1 MEYKEKSP
9 TSGQAGRASGLSR
22 FTTDTT
28 KYSTNTIIDAF
39 RKALIEH
46 IGVAPDVIEAD
57 GKRHYFSTNGKK
69 EDKSGRY
76 ILHIDNGIPAGY
88 FQCYRQ
94 DIKRTWR
101 AGRDLV
107 PDLTPEERQ
116 AMQVQAEQA
125 KVRKQR
131 AESKQQQA
139 TAEKSVA
146 IWGSRESRPAP
157 FDFPYLERKGIKPN
171 GAKLYGAGLII
182 RMFDINGRMWNL
194 QRIFSD
200 GSKRFLPGGRKRGL
214 FTVLGGVKLATA
226 ARALVVEGWAT
237 GCTVAALEPGT
248 PVIVAFDAGNLEPV
262 VGAVLGKFTCL
273 QLVIVADDDRKT
285 AQSKGKNVGI
295 EKALEAA
302 AKHQGVSV
310 VVPDFPLNAPLEL
323 SDVNDL
329 VSWRNQAGG
338 ADDGH

>member
-1 MEYKEKSP
+1 M
-9 TSGQAGRASGLSR
+9 
-22 FTTDTT
+22 
-28 KYSTNTIIDAF
+28 IDAF
-39 RKALIEH
+39 RKALLEH

-69 EDKSGRY
+69 DDKTGRY

-107 PDLTPEERQ
+107 PDLTADERQ
-116 AMQVQAEQA
+116 AMQAQAEQA
-125 KVRKQR
+125 KLKRERQ
-131 AESKQQQA
+131 ETQKQQN
-139 TAEKSVA
+139 TAKDAASMLRFSEL
-146 IWGSRESRPAP
+146 AP
-157 FDFPYLERKGIKPN
+157 FDFPYLEKKGIKPN
-171 GAKLYGAGLII
+171 NARLYGVGLII
-182 RMFDINGRMWNL
+182 PLYDIHGKLWNL

-200 GSKRFLPGGRKRGL
+200 GVKRFLPGGRKRGL

-237 GCTVAALEPGT
+237 GCTVAALEQGT

-262 VGAVLGKFTCL
+262 VAAVLGKYPNL

-285 AQSKGKNVGI
+285 AQTKGKNVGI

-302 AKHQGVSV
+302 AKHHGVSV

-329 VSWRNQAGG
+329 VAWRNQSGG
-338 ADDGH
+338 VTDGH